1 MAAASRYLAST
12 SALVYLLPVLWWA
25 LLLVAA
31 AVCAADAA
39 AVAVIA
45 AVAAAE
51 AAAANVLAADVAAA
65 RLVAPHTLWV
75 DGLDLHTACHR
86 GKAALAHGHQVSVVI
101 YSRKEMKPIY
111 HRSSTLEFKIAWMCE
126 SILSNDRECTGKFT
140 GTAVPLSSVLGSDKM
155 EVPPFPPLL
164 TRQAGR

>member
-101 YSRKEMKPIY
+101 YSRKEMKTIY
-111 HRSSTLEFKIAWMCE
+111 HRSSTLFEFKISWMCE

-140 GTAVPLSSVLGSDKM
+140 ETAVPLSAVL
-155 EVPPFPPLL
+155 
-164 TRQAGR
+164 R